1 MLVCPQCQFENPSSN
16 RFCQSCGSPLK
27 PLQAVLI
34 PVPSHH
40 GTVDEGEVA
49 AEGLD
54 QEVVAQSLELK
65 DWLTGDRYLDV
76 DQRYQ
81 LQRSVDAHQI
91 LDQEVV
97 VEVIDCQPRMA
108 SPLAQTQ
115 ATLEDTDSPAAL
127 LGDLPPLAVPYLE
140 LQSRLFSAIPQLH
153 AAWQQDN
160 HTILILEDR
169 STWRSLADPW
179 DGDELEP
186 LEVVHWLYEMTE
198 LWQALAPWSG
208 QVSLLQLE
216 NLCIDDDQILCLQ
229 RISYTPENAT
239 PTLEALGHCWQTLLS
254 TTTHASTDVLAPA
267 LAVATDLASGN
278 LTQIKRVQEALAEI
292 ADQLQSG
299 EGLPLEIID
308 PNDPSQTAPP
318 YGAGE
323 AMEPPD
329 LPDLDSGDLETQELS
344 EGELDPEDLDLEDLD
359 SDADGMFSADMISDE
374 DLMANFPD
382 ANVSGEEIDDT
393 TQGEDAGFADLPT
406 MALPMKLF
414 KLDEAGRTHVGRQR
428 DHNEDTFF
436 AQTWLE
442 KTNLPTGPTLKARGL
457 YILCDGM
464 GGHAGGEV
472 ASALAVSTLEAY
484 FNQHW
489 QETLPAEAALR
500 DAIAQANQVIF
511 DKNEVEGKAGSGRMG
526 TTLVLVLLQDNRVS
540 IAHVG
545 DSRLY
550 RWTRRQGLQQVT
562 VDHEVGQ
569 REIQRGVEPAIAY
582 ARPDAYQLT
591 QALGPRDSRDVVPSI
606 TTLEVME
613 DMLLILCSDGLSDN
627 DLLEHYVSTH
637 VEPLLRSRHDLEE
650 GVSQLIDLANEHN
663 GHDNITT
670 VIVRLKV
677 RPNLE
682 GLRI

>member
-34 PVPSHH
+34 PVPSHPH
-40 GTVDEGEVA
+40 TVDEGEGA
-49 AEGLD
+49 AEGLG
-54 QEVVAQSLELK
+54 QKVAVQSLQLK
-65 DWLTGDRYLDV
+65 DWLTGDRYLDI
-76 DQRYQ
+76 DHRYQ

-91 LDQEVV
+91 LDQEIVV
-97 VEVIDCQPRMA
+97 GVIDCQPGMA
-108 SPLAQTQ
+108 SPLAQAQ
-115 ATLEDTDSPAAL
+115 AALEDTDFPAATAAL
-127 LGDLPPLAVPYLE
+127 LRDLPPLAAPYLE
-140 LQSRLFSAIPQLH
+140 LQSRLFSAIPDLH

-198 LWQALAPWSG
+198 LWQALTPWGG
-208 QVSLLQLE
+208 QVSLLQPE

-229 RISYTPENAT
+229 RISYTPENAA

-254 TTTHASTDVLAPA
+254 TTTHAAADALAPV
-267 LAVATDLASGN
+267 LVVAADLASGN
-278 LTQIKRVQEALAEI
+278 LSQIKRVQEALAEI

-299 EGLPLEIID
+299 EGLSPEIVN
-308 PNDPSQTAPP
+308 PNDYPQTDPP
-318 YGAGE
+318 YGMVE
-323 AMEPPD
+323 AVDQPD
-329 LPDLDSGDLETQELS
+329 LPDLPNLDSGDLETQEP
-344 EGELDPEDLDLEDLD
+344 PEDDLD

-382 ANVSGEEIDDT
+382 TNVSGEDVDDT

-489 QETLPAEAALR
+489 QETLPAESALR

-511 DKNEVEGKAGSGRMG
+511 DKNELEGKVGSGRMG

-627 DLLEHYVSTH
+627 DLLEHHVNTH

-682 GLRI
+682 ALRT